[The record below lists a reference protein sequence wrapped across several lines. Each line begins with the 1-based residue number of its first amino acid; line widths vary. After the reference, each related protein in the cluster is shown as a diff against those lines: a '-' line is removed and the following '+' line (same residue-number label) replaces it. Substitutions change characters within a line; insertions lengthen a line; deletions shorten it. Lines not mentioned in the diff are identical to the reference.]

1 MKRIYLMALLLL
13 TVSVSGCITS
23 GNSSINQLTPQIND
37 HIKKGD
43 TYFNESALAAN
54 SFKLDEAL
62 SKCEL
67 AESEYSSARNLA
79 SEALGHAKDAGDPI
93 VVNYIEL
100 LVSELEAKLNATYQ
114 LKNAIQMFTLND
126 TESGNSNIEL
136 ANGYMLSAKEF
147 ERKRQEIVN
156 KNPERF
162 R

>member
-1 MKRIYLMALLLL
+1 MKRIHFISLLILI
-13 TVSVSGCITS
+13 VAVSGCITS
-23 GNSSINQLTPQIND
+23 GNSSINQLAPQIND

-43 TYFNESALAAN
+43 AYFNESAVAAN
-54 SFKLDEAL
+54 SFKLDDAL

-67 AESEYSSARNLA
+67 AADEYSSARDLA
-79 SEALGHAKDAGDPI
+79 SEALGHAKDTGDPV

-100 LVSELEAKLNATYQ
+100 LINELEAKLNATYH
-114 LKNAIQMFTLND
+114 LRNAIQMFTLND

-156 KNPERF
+156 KNPEIF